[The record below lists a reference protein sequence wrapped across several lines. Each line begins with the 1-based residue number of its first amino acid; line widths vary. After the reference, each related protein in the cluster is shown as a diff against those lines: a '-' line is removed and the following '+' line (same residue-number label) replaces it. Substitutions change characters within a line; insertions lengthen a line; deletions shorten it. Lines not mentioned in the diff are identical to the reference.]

1 MNKWFVQAD
10 ERKLAIITQT
20 ANLVG
25 LPPQAVEK
33 DLWVTLTLRALFQLP
48 VSDHMVFKGG
58 TSLSK
63 AWKQIERFSEDI
75 DLAIDRVYFG
85 FKGNLSKNQLD
96 KLRRA
101 SCEYVTKEFK
111 IQLENK
117 LRSMG
122 AKPDKFS
129 LIAREVKNTDTDPQT
144 LELQYQPLVG
154 SKSYLP
160 DRVLIEVGSRSLIEP
175 HTPRSIQS
183 LIDEEYPQQEFT
195 SLPFQVPSVVP
206 ERTFLEKI
214 MLLHEE
220 FLKTPEK
227 TRPNRMSRHLYDLHR
242 LMDTNYGINAIK
254 DKTLFDTIVSH
265 RRKFTPVRGLN
276 YSLHT
281 PQTINLIPPE
291 NIIRE
296 WEADYKVMQTNMIY
310 GDAPSFNELTK
321 RMNILMDRLKKQDK
335 ES

>member
-1 MNKWFVQAD
+1 MSKWFAQAD

-33 DLWVTLTLRALFQLP
+33 DLWVTLTLRALFDLP
-48 VSDHMVFKGG
+48 ISQHMVFKGG

-75 DLAIDRVYFG
+75 DLAIDRTYFG
-85 FKGNLSKNQLD
+85 FKGDLGKNQLD
-96 KLRRA
+96 KLRKV
-101 SCEYVTKEFK
+101 SCAYVTTELK

-117 LRSMG
+117 LHILG
-122 AKPDKFS
+122 AEPDKFS
-129 LIAREVKNTDTDPQT
+129 LIAREVKSTDTDPQT

-154 SKSYLP
+154 SEGYLP

-175 HTPRSIQS
+175 HTPRPIQS
-183 LIDEEYPQQEFT
+183 LIDEAYPQQEFT
-195 SLPFQVPSVVP
+195 SLSFQVPSVVP

-220 FLKTPEK
+220 FLKSPEK
-227 TRPNRMSRHLYDLHR
+227 SKPNRMSRHLYDLHR
-242 LMDTNYGINAIK
+242 LMDTDYGINAIK
-254 DKTLFDTIVSH
+254 DKDLFETIASH
-265 RRKFTPVRGLN
+265 RRKFTPIRGLD
-276 YSLHT
+276 YTLHT
-281 PQTINLIPPE
+281 PQTINLIPPD
-291 NIIRE
+291 NIIGE

-310 GDAPSFNELTK
+310 GDAPSFKDLLE
-321 RMNILMDRLKKQDK
+321 RMNILMDRLKKQD
-335 ES
+335 